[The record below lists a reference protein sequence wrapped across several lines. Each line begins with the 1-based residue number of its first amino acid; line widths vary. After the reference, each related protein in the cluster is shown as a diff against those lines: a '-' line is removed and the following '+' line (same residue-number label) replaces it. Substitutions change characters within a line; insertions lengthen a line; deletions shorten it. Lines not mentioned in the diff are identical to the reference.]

1 MLGYDVQVSRLTQRL
16 MTGHWEHG
24 NVCLVVQK
32 TRDLYIFFK
41 INHVVTRIFEAKHNK
56 SEILW
61 FCFPMTSLE
70 IFIIVILPAAI

>member
-1 MLGYDVQVSRLTQRL
+1 MLGYELQISTVKQRL
-16 MTGHWEHG
+16 IAGHCEHG